1 MICWVTGAS
10 GQIGSELCHQ
20 LASTE
25 HHVLGIGRGPSPKS
39 FTNRWVQWNIGVEDR
54 PVASLEA
61 PDVIFHLAG
70 QTSAYRARADLEMD
84 IRVNVLGFTQVLLA
98 ALETGATPFVV
109 IAGAATEVGL
119 LDHLMVSDEEVDNP
133 QTFYDVAKVAQ
144 GLYLRQFAGEG
155 RLQGCRVRF
164 ANVYGGVASGD
175 SDRGFLNR
183 AVKSAL
189 AGEPL
194 TYFSDGTYTRDF
206 LHVSD
211 AASAL
216 TAAAMNKE
224 FTTEDTFMIGTGRGA
239 PIRQALEIIS
249 TVISE
254 VTGVS
259 APVIPTAPSASLYN
273 IDRRDAVID
282 SRRFTSLTG
291 WKPKI
296 TLEMGIRAMVH
307 DLTVR
312 NS

>member
-1 MICWVTGAS
+1 MICWVTGAN
-10 GQIGSELCHQ
+10 GQIGSELCDQ
-20 LASTE
+20 LALDE
-25 HHVLGIGRGPSPKS
+25 HDVLGIGRGQSQQPFPH
-39 FTNRWVQWNIGVEDR
+39 RWVQWNIGVEDR

-164 ANVYGGVASGD
+164 AIVYGGVASGD

-189 AGEPL
+189 SGEPL

-216 TAAAMNKE
+216 TAAAINKE
-224 FTTEDTFMIGTGRGA
+224 FTAEDTFMIGTGRGT
-239 PIRQALEIIS
+239 PIGLALQIIS
-249 TVISE
+249 EEVSK
-254 VTGVS
+254 VTGVLS
-259 APVIPTAPSASLYN
+259 PVIPIVPSDGMYA
-273 IDRRDAVID
+273 IERRDVVID
-282 SRRFTSLTG
+282 AGRFTSLTG
-291 WKPKI
+291 WKPEI
-296 TLEMGIRAMVH
+296 TLEMGIRAMVYN
-307 DLTVR
+307 LTV
-312 NS
+312 NGL